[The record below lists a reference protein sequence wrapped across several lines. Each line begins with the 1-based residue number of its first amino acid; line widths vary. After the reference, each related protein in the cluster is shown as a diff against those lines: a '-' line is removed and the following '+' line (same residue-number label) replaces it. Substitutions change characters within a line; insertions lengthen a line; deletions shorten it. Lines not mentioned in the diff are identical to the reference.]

1 MQGRKEI
8 IPKMLYQ
15 VYLDELLPQDNFYR
29 RLNQV
34 LDLHFLY

>member
-8 IPKMLYQ
+8 TSKMLYQ
-15 VYLDELLPQDNFYR
+15 VHLDELLPQDNFYR

-34 LDLHFLY
+34 LDLNFLY